1 MTATILNTLAEARRE
16 EALANARAVIRAH
29 PGVYADLAVLDACAR
44 LEKDGDWLDFVTA
57 GEVRAAVL
65 SQVDDD
71 PSPVRQIM
79 AALAMRPLFALIGD
93 AAGVAILFG
102 LLFAALAIF
111 GG

>member
-1 MTATILNTLAEARRE
+1 MTALTQ
-16 EALANARAVIRAH
+16 ARAVIRSA
-29 PGVYADLAVLDACAR
+29 PGDYPDPALMDACDY
-44 LEKDGDWLDFVTA
+44 LMTHGDGIDWRDAQLVRSAITA
-57 GEVRAAVL
+57 
-65 SQVDDD
+65 QPD
-71 PSPVRQIM
+71 PSAVQQIM

>member
-1 MTATILNTLAEARRE
+1 MTALTQ
-16 EALANARAVIRAH
+16 ARAVIRSA
-29 PGVYADLAVLDACAR
+29 PGDYPDPALMDACDY
-44 LEKDGDWLDFVTA
+44 LMTHGDGIDWRDAQL
-57 GEVRAAVL
+57 VRSAIT
-65 SQVDDD
+65 SQPD
-71 PSPVRQIM
+71 PSAVQQIM